1 MKQRIRRNVIQW
13 FLKNQYLVSVQTDET
28 QEKKQIQFQ
37 DMIKIFLMA
46 DTGEL
51 ENYLRYP
58 DDDMFYPKFLWDAD
72 TLAEVFENC
81 GIEVKI
87 GYIDLYHANWQTTFD
102 DATVKCYTRIM
113 KYFKP
118 ECLMPKADRF
128 NELLIEKNSVSLIRR
143 R

>member
-1 MKQRIRRNVIQW
+1 
-13 FLKNQYLVSVQTDET
+13 
-28 QEKKQIQFQ
+28 
-37 DMIKIFLMA
+37 
-46 DTGEL
+46 
-51 ENYLRYP
+51 
-58 DDDMFYPKFLWDAD
+58 MFYPKFLWDAD

-128 NELLIEKNSVSLIRR
+128 NELLIEKNSVSLIRTAVKEGFIGPENILELYDFAVNQPKISEQILHTLIRISLKTRSEDTSGNER
-143 R
+143 RKL